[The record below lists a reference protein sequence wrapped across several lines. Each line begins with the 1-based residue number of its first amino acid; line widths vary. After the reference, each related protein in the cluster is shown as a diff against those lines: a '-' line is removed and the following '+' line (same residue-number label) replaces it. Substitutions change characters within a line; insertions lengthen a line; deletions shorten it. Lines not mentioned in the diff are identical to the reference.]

1 MQIESVKTAA
11 RAIARSMGAV
21 GSSVGGLVRTKR
33 CAKCHHLLVKRAIV
47 CARCGR
53 WQG

>member
-1 MQIESVKTAA
+1 MQIGSVKTAA
-11 RAIARSMGAV
+11 RAIARSVGAF
-21 GSSVGGLVRTKR
+21 GSTVGGLVQPKR
-33 CAKCHHLLVKRAIV
+33 CSRCRHLLLKRAIV

>member
-1 MQIESVKTAA
+1 MQIDSVKTAA
-11 RAIARSMGAV
+11 RAIARSVGVV
-21 GSSVGGLVRTKR
+21 GSTVGGLVRTKR
-33 CAKCHHLLVKRAIV
+33 CAKCQQLLVKRAIV

>member
-1 MQIESVKTAA
+1 MQIESVRTAA
-11 RAIARSMGAV
+11 RAIARSVGVV
-21 GSSVGGLVRTKR
+21 GSTFGGLVRTKR
-33 CAKCHHLLVKRAIV
+33 CAKCRQLLAKRAIV